1 MYNPQVTPF
10 QPSNID
16 ATTKMLMGLQQKG
29 QLQQYVAQHKNDP
42 NLVALALYVSNM
54 SKARPAVQAEAN
66 QPKIVDQ
73 AIAGMAPQE
82 MMPED
87 QGIAT
92 LPAPNMQSMAEGG
105 IVAFDE
111 GGTTSP
117 VGRFFSDLT
126 TQTQTPEQKQR
137 EALQK
142 TLRQK
147 RADLNEQ
154 GGLFGLQQQTPQ
166 QKEIYERTKA
176 EIDYLENLVRN
187 PKYVPPASTAAAA
200 AAAAIPYDPAT
211 ATSRS
216 MYPEKAESPPVRRE
230 PTKAKQ
236 EAAPAV
242 EQAGTS
248 ALATKPEDLQRIY
261 SNMMPPAA
269 DPFEG
274 KIRAIGEIEQANAAR
289 DLAQRRQ
296 DIADL
301 GTAFTEREAKL
312 KERQGRVEAEE
323 GRVPYMALMEAGLAM
338 MSGTSPN
345 AFVNIGAAGATGLK
359 SYQQGV
365 NRISEAKEKLDDA
378 FARIEEARRSEKVLN
393 LKEQRELE
401 NNVRN
406 TVLKTEKDV
415 LAGAQQAYGL
425 ANAQTAKLF
434 EAYVAN
440 KRSEFEQSEQTKR
453 SKFEQEQQNIRTT
466 MTANAPTGLER
477 ILADPVKFKR
487 YMESQTGGANIR
499 AESMLRKEYYENPL
513 LKKDYPTVD
522 DYLAANGVGGQTGVD
537 PRYKVLGPQV
547 APKP

>member
-1 MYNPQVTPF
+1 MYSPQITPF

-73 AIAGMAPQE
+73 AIAQMAPQQ

-111 GGTTSP
+111 GGPVRHFFTGDLVGQGFRRDQMLPLPKSSRNAAIASTMATISAQASQDELAKIEAQLQTMPPSP
-117 VGRFFSDLT
+117 
-126 TQTQTPEQKQR
+126 QR
-137 EALQK
+137 
-142 TLRQK
+142 
-147 RADLNEQ
+147 
-154 GGLFGLQQQTPQ
+154 
-166 QKEIYERTKA
+166 
-176 EIDYLENLVRN
+176 DYLENRKRLLLN
-187 PKYVPPASTAAAA
+187 SSAPPVAAKEPIAPA
-200 AAAAIPYDPAT
+200 VPYDPAT
-211 ATSRS
+211 ATRRS

-236 EAAPAV
+236 EAAPAA
-242 EQAGTS
+242 EQAGIS

-261 SNMMPPAA
+261 ANMMPSAV
-269 DPFEG
+269 DPNEP
-274 KIRAIGEIEQANAAR
+274 KIRAIGELEQASAAR
-289 DLAQRRQ
+289 DLAQRKQ

-312 KERQGRVEAEE
+312 RERQGRVEAEE

-345 AFVNIGAAGATGLK
+345 AFVNIGAGGAAGLK

-365 NRISEAKEKLDDA
+365 NKISEAKEKLDDA

-401 NNVRN
+401 NNVRK
-406 TVLKTEKDV
+406 TVIQTEKDV
-415 LAGAQQAYGL
+415 LAGAREAYGL
-425 ANAQTAKLF
+425 ANAQAAKMF

-440 KRSEFEQSEQTKR
+440 KRSEFEQSEATKR
-453 SKFEQEQQNIRTT
+453 SVYEQDKATERTR

-477 ILADPVKFKR
+477 ILRDPVLFER
-487 YMESQTGGANIR
+487 YSESQLGPANVR
-499 AESMLRKEYYENPL
+499 REMALRTQYYDNPSL
-513 LKKDYPTVD
+513 VKQYPTVEA
-522 DYLAANGVGGQTGVD
+522 YLLANGVGGQGGTNDGTT
-537 PRYKVLGPQV
+537 VLGSR
-547 APKP
+547 PKP

>member
-10 QPSNID
+10 QPANID

-29 QLQQYVAQHKNDP
+29 KLQEYVAQHKNDP
-42 NLVALALYVSNM
+42 NLVSLALFVSNM
-54 SKARPAVQAEAN
+54 SKAQPAVHAEAN
-66 QPKIVDQ
+66 QPKVVDQ
-73 AIAGMAPQE
+73 AIAQMAPQQ
-82 MMPED
+82 MMPEE
-87 QGIAT
+87 QGIGM
-92 LPAPNMQSMAEGG
+92 LPAPNMQKFAGGG
-105 IVAFDE
+105 IIAFADR
-111 GGTTSP
+111 GYVDPAYTFGA
-117 VGRFFSDLT
+117 
-126 TQTQTPEQKQR
+126 
-137 EALQK
+137 EA
-142 TLRQK
+142 
-147 RADLNEQ
+147 EF
-154 GGLFGLQQQTPQ
+154 GGLSPMQEAPLTPAQ
-166 QKEIYERTKA
+166 LARYKA
-176 EIDYLENLVRN
+176 EKEREKNMAIARAQGVNLRPTPVTDAR
-187 PKYVPPASTAAAA
+187 VIGVTPPAETAKGLPS
-200 AAAAIPYDPAT
+200 I
-211 ATSRS
+211 S
-216 MYPEKAESPPVRRE
+216 KG
-230 PTKAKQ
+230 
-236 EAAPAV
+236 AAPDVAPKLRTESQLKKETDP
-242 EQAGTS
+242 EQAGIS

-274 KIRAIGEIEQANAAR
+274 RIRAIGEIEQANAAR

-301 GTAFTEREAKL
+301 GVAFTEREARL
-312 KERQGRVEAEE
+312 KDRQGRVEAEE

-365 NRISEAKEKLDDA
+365 NRISEAKDKLDDA

-401 NNVRN
+401 NNVRKA
-406 TVLKTEKDV
+406 VAQTEKDV

-425 ANAQTAKLF
+425 ANQQTKAMF
-434 EAYVAN
+434 DAYVAN

-453 SKFEQEQQNIRTT
+453 SRFEQEQQNKRTA
-466 MTANAPTGLER
+466 MTVNAPTGLER

-513 LKKDYPTVD
+513 LKKDYPTIE